1 MFPKCGKVPVANNC
15 RDGIINL
22 YTEQAWYNDSVDKA
36 IKILEEVTSMIKGFK
51 MKLYP
56 GQEAEY
62 EKRHNELWPEMQ
74 DMIHE
79 HGGKNYTIFLDK
91 ETLTLFG
98 YIEIEDEELWAKGA
112 DTAINRKW
120 WDFMADIMET
130 NPDNS
135 PVSIDLKTVFHLD

>member
-1 MFPKCGKVPVANNC
+1 
-15 RDGIINL
+15 
-22 YTEQAWYNDSVDKA
+22 
-36 IKILEEVTSMIKGFK
+36 MIKAFK
-51 MKLYP
+51 MKLHP
-56 GQEAEY
+56 GMEAEY
-62 EKRHNELWPEMQ
+62 ERRHNQLWPEMA

-79 HGGKNYTIFLDK
+79 YGGSNYSIFLDH

-98 YIEIEDEELWAKGA
+98 YIEIADEALWARGA

-135 PVSIDLKTVFHLD
+135 PVSHALMPLFHLD

>member
-1 MFPKCGKVPVANNC
+1 M
-15 RDGIINL
+15 
-22 YTEQAWYNDSVDKA
+22 Q
-36 IKILEEVTSMIKGFK
+36 KGFK

-56 GQEAEY
+56 GMKAEY
-62 EKRHNELWPEMQ
+62 EKRHHELWPEMIE
-74 DMIHE
+74 MIHA
-79 HGGKNYTIFLDK
+79 HGGKNYTIFLDE

-98 YIEIEDEELWAKGA
+98 YLEIEDEDLWSKSA

-135 PVSIDLKTVFHLD
+135 PVSKPLEALFHLE

>member
-1 MFPKCGKVPVANNC
+1 MCNYRHVICEK
-15 RDGIINL
+15 RIQSIIYFFTQKTITNL
-22 YTEQAWYNDSVDKA
+22 RNY
-36 IKILEEVTSMIKGFK
+36 IKFREAKMIKGFK

-56 GQEAEY
+56 GMEEEY

-120 WDFMADIMET
+120 WDFMAPIMET

-135 PVSIDLKTVFHLD
+135 PVSVDLKTVFHLD

>member
-1 MFPKCGKVPVANNC
+1 
-15 RDGIINL
+15 
-22 YTEQAWYNDSVDKA
+22 
-36 IKILEEVTSMIKGFK
+36 
-51 MKLYP
+51 MK
-56 GQEAEY
+56 
-62 EKRHNELWPEMQ
+62 

-79 HGGKNYTIFLDK
+79 YGGKNYTIFLDK

-98 YIEIEDEELWAKGA
+98 YIEIEDEEKWAKGA

-120 WDFMADIMET
+120 WDYMADIMET